1 MELFT
6 HKTFEKVRKY
16 KFYKLRVSIQS
27 DSEHYDSAMV
37 VYIYISFNW
46 RMNVKRQKY

>member
-6 HKTFEKVRKY
+6 HKIFEKVRKY
-16 KFYKLRVSIQS
+16 KFHKLRVSIQS
-27 DSEHYDSAMV
+27 DSEHYDSAME
-37 VYIYISFNW
+37 FNW

>member
-6 HKTFEKVRKY
+6 HKTFEKVKKY
-16 KFYKLRVSIQS
+16 KFHKLRVSIQS

-37 VYIYISFNW
+37 VYISFNW
-46 RMNVKRQKY
+46 RMNVKKQKY